1 MPRLKVDREG
11 ALSLATALVNIA
23 SGIIENLEHGDET
36 ITVAVG
42 STDVAVTC
50 ANAVHSETD
59 TASKFTDDRTLLQGV
74 IDSVD
79 GVFSHGKKETGA
91 HLWHRGTRVEE
102 SGSGVSEPL
111 LAHQIVSFEG

>member
-1 MPRLKVDREG
+1 
-11 ALSLATALVNIA
+11 
-23 SGIIENLEHGDET
+23 
-36 ITVAVG
+36 
-42 STDVAVTC
+42 
-50 ANAVHSETD
+50 
-59 TASKFTDDRTLLQGV
+59 LLQGV